1 MLNAAF
7 EALSRIPSPKSNVQ
21 PNKASI
27 EEGDKTLYWV
37 AVLNPVTIIGIYIYI
52 EINRVSPM

>member
-27 EEGDKTLYWV
+27 EEGDKALYWV
-37 AVLNPVTIIGIYIYI
+37 AVLNSVTIIGVYIYIYR
-52 EINRVSPM
+52 N